1 MNAIPCRLHKPEN
14 SPYWQMRYKPPG
26 EKEKAKSLRVRDKR
40 AAERRMHEL
49 IQEMERE
56 AVGLLP
62 SRRVRETA
70 SADLL
75 TLLEGYL
82 NDLRAQRCAPKHV
95 ENTGRNVRKL
105 AEACRWKRISD
116 IKPEDFTAWRARQ
129 GEKKSPKTLNEY
141 LTSARAFLKWLVE
154 TDRLPENPL
163 QRVARVKQYEE
174 RRKRRAIT
182 DEEASRLLAV
192 APPERRLVYLV
203 AMHTGLRRNE
213 MASLEWRDVHLDCEF
228 PFIKLR
234 AENTKN
240 RKGDTVCIH
249 PELWNALIEARP
261 ADFNGRD
268 RVLQMFNKLH
278 LFKKDLEAAGIPFID
293 ENGER
298 FDLHSMRKTLCTR
311 MANGNV
317 PTRIAMQQMR
327 HSEERLT
334 TKVYTDVSRLP
345 VAEHVNGLPA
355 LFKRLEVSRIVS
367 HENAPQADSVTRG
380 NTKDPQGGPFE
391 TVQTQPFE
399 HTLTHTATFSFAGE
413 DGSGGRA
420 RTYDLFARSPRSIQ
434 PSR

>member
-1 MNAIPCRLHKPEN
+1 MTPIKCRLHKPER
-14 SPYWQMRYKPPG
+14 SPYWQIRYTLPG
-26 EKEKAKSLRVRDKR
+26 GKERAKSLRVRDR
-40 AAERRMHEL
+40 RTAERMMGEFITEH
-49 IQEMERE
+49 ERE
-56 AVGLLP
+56 AIGLLP
-62 SRRVRETA
+62 SRRIRETA

-75 TLLEGYL
+75 ALLEGYL
-82 NDLRAQRCAPKHV
+82 NDLRAQKCAPKHV

-105 AEACRWKRISD
+105 AESCRWKRISD
-116 IKPEDFTAWRARQ
+116 VKPEDFTAWRARQ
-129 GEKKSPKTLNEY
+129 GDKKSAKTLNEY
-141 LTSARAFLKWLVE
+141 LTSIRAFLKWLVE

-163 QRVARVKQYEE
+163 QRVARVKQFEE

-182 DEEASRLLAV
+182 DEQASRLLAV

-203 AMHTGLRRNE
+203 AMHTGLRRSE
-213 MASLEWRDVHLDCEF
+213 MATLEWRDVHLETES

-249 PELWNALIEARP
+249 AELWNALIDARP

-268 RVLQMFNKLH
+268 RVLRIFNKLH
-278 LFKKDLEAAGIPFID
+278 LFKKDLQAAGIPFLD

-355 LFKRLEVSRIVS
+355 LFKRPEVSRIVS
-367 HENAPQADSVTRG
+367 QKSAPQADSATRG
-380 NTKDPQGGPFE
+380 NTKDPQGGSLFA
-391 TVQTQPFE
+391 VQVQPLE
-399 HTLTHTATFSFAGE
+399 HVLTHTATFTLDGE

-420 RTYDLFARSPRSIQ
+420 RTYDLVVNSHPLYR
-434 PSR
+434 